1 MALSSSKNLPALMPS
16 KAKSGTALVNEK
28 IDERILRLLGLE
40 DVFDID
46 YDTYSSLLR
55 ERMAAARMAKQSLA
69 TEETEL
75 ITNEW
80 KRIKGKKGRFKVK
93 KITAASFKKGSAV
106 GINLNKQKKLAGIK
120 QLALPAATDK
130 MTGKSDVQEIIDAL
144 GEIIKSLTLQNK
156 NQKNADGKGR
166 KSAEAEKRGLAESAL
181 EKGFRGAIKVAE
193 KIIAPVKS
201 LLSRII
207 DFFTAIFIGRVVIKL
222 LEWFSDSKNADK
234 IKAIGKFFG
243 DHWPKLL
250 SLYIMFGTQFG
261 GFVRGLISL
270 LVKGGA
276 TLLKVALGLA
286 AKAGIGK
293 AGKFAKF
300 LGGKKGKLLVAGV
313 EAATTVGATMA
324 LSSGIE
330 NFGGLGGGEAP
341 PKVQGRA
348 GGGSIKIPKFSG
360 GGFNFGGFGNMFSG
374 LVSGQ
379 KGIDKIPA
387 MLSDGEFVMS
397 RGAVQKYGVDTLEGM
412 NAAGGG
418 TNKPRMVSGATY
430 AAGGGL
436 IGADKPSDAASKENQ
451 RKLKEREKKT
461 TYGPGAMPN
470 MSTQEDMNKLANKI
484 TFEERLKRIEAQ
496 VQSQKALTSGKGLN
510 IKGSQLGTQI
520 GKGFGATYKGRDSIV
535 VPNAAMTGW
544 EKEIT
549 LGGKRYFGQVKGKD
563 VIYTSNFAKGLAG
576 QIDKYGAANKS
587 YQGKGGGLM
596 GGPNK
601 IDPKS
606 LPKTQVMTGPDGK
619 VFVGHLRFRGG
630 KPEYARPQQRQ
641 KGLMEN
647 IGDFFNPGGAKKRE
661 DDLNNKSKREAA
673 MNSLQYYRASGMSG
687 ENIAKQMKKL
697 GLNLTQAQNDLKYKD
712 KKTKD
717 KNLIRDRAGN
727 VIGQRDSKGRDLM
740 SKNGSS
746 AKISANQKKL
756 SAPTA
761 PVAPQVKVK
770 STSSASG
777 RKATPKSSGG
787 TPRTPNFGA
796 TCPSSNAPKNKK
808 ILGIF

>member
-120 QLALPAATDK
+120 QLALPPATDK

-156 NQKNADGKGR
+156 NQKNADDKGR
-166 KSAEAEKRGLAESAL
+166 KSGEAEKRGLAESAL
-181 EKGFRGAIKVAE
+181 EKGFKGAIKVAE

-207 DFFTAIFIGRVVIKL
+207 DFFTAIFLGRVVIKL
-222 LEWFSDSKNADK
+222 LEWFSDPKNADK

-293 AGKFAKF
+293 AGKFASF

-330 NFGGLGGGEAP
+330 NFGGLGGEEAP

-348 GGGSIKIPKFSG
+348 GGGSIRIPKFAG
-360 GGFNFGGFGNMFSG
+360 GGLNFGGFGNMFSG

-379 KGIDKIPA
+379 KGVDKIPA

-436 IGADKPSDAASKENQ
+436 VASKQKE
-451 RKLKEREKKT
+451 KELKGEEKAGLKPT
-461 TYGPGAMPN
+461 FGPGATPN

-484 TFEERLKRIEAQ
+484 RFEERLKRVEAQ
-496 VQSQKALTSGKGLN
+496 VQSQKALASGKGVN
-510 IKGSQLGTQI
+510 IRGAELGTQI

-576 QIDKYGAANKS
+576 QIDKYGTANKS
-587 YQGKGGGLM
+587 YKGKGGGLM

-606 LPKTQVMTGPDGK
+606 LPKTQAMTGPDGK

-661 DDLNNKSKREAA
+661 DDLNSKSKREAA
-673 MNSLQYYRASGMSG
+673 MNSLQYYRASGMTG

-697 GLNLTQAQNDLKYKD
+697 GLNLTQAQNDLKYK
-712 KKTKD
+712 
-717 KNLIRDRAGN
+717 
-727 VIGQRDSKGRDLM
+727 
-740 SKNGSS
+740 KNGGRRGEEIRQTRAAGMGNYSAANIKLAQNS
-746 AKISANQKKL
+746 QNSKKAKISANQKKL

-761 PVAPQVKVK
+761 PVAPQIKVK

-777 RKATPKSSGG
+777 GKATPKSSGG